1 MTVQIEYEAQE
12 MLNIP
17 YRELAEKVVSRV
29 LEDEQCPYEA
39 EVNLVLTDNEE
50 IQRINKEF
58 RGIDAPTDVL
68 SFPSIPFG
76 EPADYKLAE
85 EEDSFFNMDTGE
97 LILGDIMISVPR
109 VFQQAKEYGHSVK
122 REFSFLIAHSVL
134 HLLGYDHMEKEE
146 AEIMEGKQRKA
157 LEELGITR

>member
-58 RGIDAPTDVL
+58 RGIDAPTDVFV
-68 SFPSIPFG
+68 FPQYS
-76 EPADYKLAE
+76 L
-85 EEDSFFNMDTGE
+85 
-97 LILGDIMISVPR
+97 
-109 VFQQAKEYGHSVK
+109 
-122 REFSFLIAHSVL
+122 
-134 HLLGYDHMEKEE
+134 
-146 AEIMEGKQRKA
+146 
-157 LEELGITR
+157 